1 MALDFRFARSG
12 EYPRISMFLHEFWAQ
27 NHVYCRMSDLFDWTF
42 QRPGFSAPDE
52 YTFALAEDGGELAG
66 ILGGIPFQFN
76 HFGRQSNGMWIVNYV
91 IRPDH
96 RRGSAALQLLSQF
109 RKPEFN
115 PVIAFG
121 INPATSAIYRVLR
134 GQVLDEIPR
143 HFLVLPEAS
152 ERMSALLRATYPD
165 WTPDRADGMADAF
178 ALRRDPGRAAGI
190 APEAGALIP
199 RSWDQ
204 CEWPAIAERTIGAVR
219 DTSYLVWRY
228 RKHPIFEYRF
238 LTVADG
244 SRTGLAVWRLET
256 IRQQTP
262 QGRVDIDRIGRL
274 VEFLPASAANA
285 EALFAAFVGALRQ
298 AGALGADYYGYH
310 GQTRC
315 GFRQLGFAEA
325 GIHPD
330 GRAIPSRFQPLDG
343 KGGGILSA
351 MFLQSEV
358 PSCAD
363 GPECPWYWTKSD
375 SDQDRPN

>member
-1 MALDFRFARSG
+1 MSLDFRFARSG

-42 QRPGFSAPDE
+42 QRPGFAASDE
-52 YTFALAEDGGELAG
+52 YTFAMAEDQGELAG

-76 HFGRQSNGMWIVNYV
+76 QFGRTSSGMWIVNYV

-109 RKPEFN
+109 RKPEYN

-143 HFLVLPEAS
+143 HFLVLPEAG
-152 ERMSALLRATYPD
+152 ERMERLLTAAYPD
-165 WTPDRADGMADAF
+165 WTEERARDLASAF
-178 ALRRDPGRAAGI
+178 VMRREPSAC
-190 APEAGALIP
+190 PETGSLIP
-199 RSWDQ
+199 RSWDG
-204 CEWPAIAERTIGAVR
+204 CEWPAIAARTIGAVR
-219 DTSYLVWRY
+219 DSAYLTWRY
-228 RKHPIFEYRF
+228 RKHPVFEYRF
-238 LTVADG
+238 LTVREGD
-244 SRTGLAVWRLET
+244 RTGLAVWRLET
-256 IRQQTP
+256 IRRQTP
-262 QGRVDIDRIGRL
+262 EGRVDLDRIGRL
-274 VEFLPASAANA
+274 VEFLPVSAGNA
-285 EALFAAFVGALRQ
+285 EALFSAFVHALRE
-298 AGALGADYYGYH
+298 AGAFGADFYGYH

-315 GFRQLGFAEA
+315 WFRQLGFPEA
-325 GIHPD
+325 AAHPE

-363 GPECPWYWTKSD
+363 AADCPWYWTKSD

>member
-1 MALDFRFARSG
+1 MALNFRFARSG

-27 NHVYCRMSDLFDWTF
+27 NHVYCRLADLFDWTF
-42 QRPGFSAPDE
+42 QRPGFLPDDG
-52 YTFALAEDGGELAG
+52 YTFAVAEDQGELAG
-66 ILGGIPFQFN
+66 ILGGIPFRFN
-76 HFGRQSNGMWIVNYV
+76 RFGHGSNGMWIVNYV

-109 RKPEFN
+109 RKPEYN

-143 HFLVLPEAS
+143 HFLVLPEARP
-152 ERMSALLRATYPD
+152 RMEGLLRVAYPE
-165 WTPDRADGMADAF
+165 WTPERAAGLADAF
-178 ALRRDPGRAAGI
+178 VLRREPAG
-190 APEAGALIP
+190 APEAGTLIP

-204 CEWPAIAERTIGAVR
+204 CEWPAIAARTIGAAR
-219 DTSYLVWRY
+219 DAAYLMWRY
-228 RKHPIFEYRF
+228 RKHPVFEYRF
-238 LTVADG
+238 LTVKDG
-244 SRTGLAVWRLET
+244 DRTGLAVWRLET
-256 IRQQTP
+256 IHRQTP
-262 QGRVDIDRIGRL
+262 EGRVDFDRMGRL
-274 VEFLPASAANA
+274 VEFLPVSPENA
-285 EALFAAFVGALRQ
+285 EALLAAFLRGLRE
-298 AGALGADYYGYH
+298 AGGFGADFYGYH

-315 GFRQLGFAEA
+315 WLRQFGFSEA
-325 GIHPD
+325 AMHPD

-358 PSCAD
+358 PPCAD
-363 GPECPWYWTKSD
+363 AADCPWYWTKSD

>member
-1 MALDFRFARSG
+1 MGLDFRFARSG
-12 EYPRISMFLHEFWAQ
+12 EYPRISTFLHEFWAQ
-27 NHVYCRMSDLFDWTF
+27 NHVYCRMSGLFDWTF
-42 QRPGFSAPDE
+42 QRPGFCAPDE
-52 YTFALAEDGGELAG
+52 YSFALAEDKDELAG

-96 RRGSAALQLLSQF
+96 RRASAALQLLSQF

-143 HFLVLPEAS
+143 HFLVLPEARD
-152 ERMSALLRATYPD
+152 RMKALAASACPD
-165 WTPDRADGMADAF
+165 WTSERAGELADAF
-178 ALRRDPGRAAGI
+178 VLHREPQGE
-190 APEAGALIP
+190 PETGTLIP
-199 RSWDQ
+199 RGWD
-204 CEWPAIAERTIGAVR
+204 ERDWPAIAERTIGAVR
-219 DTSYLVWRY
+219 DTSYLTWRY
-228 RKHPIFEYRF
+228 RKHPVFEYRF
-238 LTVADG
+238 LTVSEG
-244 SRTGLAVWRLET
+244 SLTGLAIWRLET

-262 QGRVDIDRIGRL
+262 HGRIDIDRIGRL
-274 VEFLPASAANA
+274 VEFLPASASNA
-285 EALFAAFVGALRQ
+285 EALFSAFLHALRQ
-298 AGALGADYYGYH
+298 AGAFGADYYGYH

-315 GFRQLGFAEA
+315 WFRQLGFPES

-351 MFLQSEV
+351 MFLQSDV

-363 GPECPWYWTKSD
+363 GMDCPWYWTKSD

>member
-42 QRPGFSAPDE
+42 QRPGFCAPDE

-76 HFGRQSNGMWIVNYV
+76 HFGRTSSGMWIVNYV

-109 RKPEFN
+109 RKPDFN

-143 HFLVLPEAS
+143 HFLVLPEARD
-152 ERMSALLRATYPD
+152 RMSTLLRAAYPD
-165 WTPDRADGMADAF
+165 WTPGRAEETADAF
-178 ALRRDPGRAAGI
+178 VLRRGPQD

-204 CEWPAIAERTIGAVR
+204 SEWPAIAAGTVGAVR
-219 DTSYLVWRY
+219 DSAYLVWRY
-228 RKHPIFEYRF
+228 RKHPVFEYRF
-238 LTVADG
+238 LTVSDG
-244 SRTGLAVWRLET
+244 DRTGLAIWRLET

-262 QGRVDIDRIGRL
+262 GGRVDLDRIGRL
-274 VEFLPASAANA
+274 VEFLPTSASNA
-285 EALFAAFVGALRQ
+285 EALFSAFVRALRQ
-298 AGALGADYYGYH
+298 AGAFGADYYGYH

-315 GFRQLGFAEA
+315 WFRQLGFHEA
-325 GIHPD
+325 GAHPD
-330 GRAIPSRFQPLDG
+330 GRDIPSRFQPLDG

-351 MFLQSEV
+351 MFLQSDV

-363 GPECPWYWTKSD
+363 GPDCPWYWTKSD